1 MAWLY
6 LALAGICEIGWPVGL
21 KLGWTDSGA
30 RPGWIIFAVVAMTAS
45 GALLLWAQ
53 RFIPMGTAYAVWT
66 GIGAVGAFVV
76 GILMFGDSASTMRM
90 MDKVALVSG
99 AASGMG
105 AATARLFGREGA
117 KAVVVADI
125 LDREGEAVAEGITKA
140 GGTASYVHLDV
151 TDEAGRQ

>member
-21 KLGWTDSGA
+21 KLGWTENGA
-30 RPGWIIFAVVAMTAS
+30 RPSWIIFAIVAMSAS

-76 GILMFGDSASTMRM
+76 GIVAFGDQASAMRM
-90 MDKVALVSG
+90 VSIGLIVA
-99 AASGMG
+99 
-105 AATARLFGREGA
+105 
-117 KAVVVADI
+117 
-125 LDREGEAVAEGITKA
+125 GIVGLKLA
-140 GGTASYVHLDV
+140 
-151 TDEAGRQ
+151 